1 MATEFTGSIPH
12 TMSTQHPDNASIPD
26 WCEGEIIDGEAE
38 IFEAYFAYSNLGC
51 QEVMWDVEGK
61 DVDTHVVRKLIT
73 KYPEYFKERILGQD
87 FFLTYRIPNPRVESV
102 EKKIVV
108 ETLQNIPIAF
118 DAASKFYN
126 KEVKPIFEVIL
137 PFTTSGEEIIWIY
150 NYYKQGIVATE
161 NIRIDE
167 SLNVKEWIGAFK
179 PKNIQVIPLVE
190 DYTSLL
196 NIDNII
202 SKYIDL
208 IKPNY
213 MRVFI
218 ARSDPALNYG
228 LIDAVL
234 LSRIALAK
242 LKRMEKVKDLE
253 IHPIIGVGTMP
264 FRGHLSPENVQ
275 QFIDE
280 NKGLSTVTIQ
290 SALRYDQE
298 ESTVKEVVRKLNN
311 NLPNK
316 DPSEIEV
323 EEEAV
328 LQSILSKCRTK
339 YESVVEDLA
348 PLINK
353 IAEYVPPRRARRL
366 HIGLFGYSRNVKGV
380 NLPRAI
386 TFASTFYS
394 LGIPPEFIGCRA
406 LEDLSEG
413 EWDVLQKFYTG
424 LKNDLRSVGSYISW
438 QNVNMLMELLDTVE
452 AIMKIKLGPATLK
465 HRKHENYVNNFLI
478 SFLENSEEEAKK
490 FLVESAKLRR
500 CLG

>member
-1 MATEFTGSIPH
+1 MATEFIKSIPH

-38 IFEAYFAYSNLGC
+38 IFEAYFAYSNFGC

-87 FFLTYRIPNPRVESV
+87 LFLTYRIPNPRVESV

-161 NIRIDE
+161 NIQIGE
-167 SLNVKEWIGAFK
+167 SLNVKEWIGTFK

-190 DYTSLL
+190 DYTSLM

-208 IKPNY
+208 IKPKY

-234 LSRIALAK
+234 LSRIALSK
-242 LKRMEKVKDLE
+242 LKRMENVKDVE

-280 NKGLSTVTIQ
+280 NKGLSTVTVQ

-298 ESTVKEVVRKLNN
+298 ESTVKEV
-311 NLPNK
+311 
-316 DPSEIEV
+316 DS
-323 EEEAV
+323 
-328 LQSILSKCRTK
+328 S
-339 YESVVEDLA
+339 
-348 PLINK
+348 
-353 IAEYVPPRRARRL
+353 
-366 HIGLFGYSRNVKGV
+366 
-380 NLPRAI
+380 
-386 TFASTFYS
+386 
-394 LGIPPEFIGCRA
+394 
-406 LEDLSEG
+406 
-413 EWDVLQKFYTG
+413 
-424 LKNDLRSVGSYISW
+424 
-438 QNVNMLMELLDTVE
+438 
-452 AIMKIKLGPATLK
+452 
-465 HRKHENYVNNFLI
+465 
-478 SFLENSEEEAKK
+478 
-490 FLVESAKLRR
+490 
-500 CLG
+500 